1 MYCPYVKFLFIFLH
15 CLEHCKCSSAV
26 FLHCLSICK
35 LLVVVFFCFFLHCL
49 EHAHKNFTHQGTCA
63 VVMWQWKWF
72 ILFFIISIQNHD
84 SSIYKKCN
92 CGKTLNSMYYATC
105 RQRVCGQNK
114 DNLCLHAV
122 RTLIWRSCAFN
133 RWPMTMPVLDGPM
146 TMPVL
151 DGVKPMAITL
161 PICGTSESLFW
172 KRKKSIYCWTRSRPT
187 WTFGESNDQVRDK
200 SEFKYQRVQD
210 KSETIE
216 KRLESG
222 LEYYSPSLCI
232 HVFVYAC
239 IFVLCVWKKNTV
251 LDI

>member
-1 MYCPYVKFLFIFLH
+1 MKVKA
-15 CLEHCKCSSAV
+15 KCARALIRYLKAKESERENSNE
-26 FLHCLSICK
+26 LCTTK
-35 LLVVVFFCFFLHCL
+35 L
-49 EHAHKNFTHQGTCA
+49 
-63 VVMWQWKWF
+63 
-72 ILFFIISIQNHD
+72 
-84 SSIYKKCN
+84 
-92 CGKTLNSMYYATC
+92 YYATC

-114 DNLCLHAV
+114 DNLCLQAARTLRAK

-133 RWPMTMPVLDGPM
+133 RGPM

-200 SEFKYQRVQD
+200 SESKYQRVQD

-222 LEYYSPSLCI
+222 LESETGLEYYSPNYKSFLTAK
-232 HVFVYAC
+232 F
-239 IFVLCVWKKNTV
+239 WKNRGFNYCT
-251 LDI
+251 

>member
-1 MYCPYVKFLFIFLH
+1 MRWI
-15 CLEHCKCSSAV
+15 
-26 FLHCLSICK
+26 
-35 LLVVVFFCFFLHCL
+35 
-49 EHAHKNFTHQGTCA
+49 
-63 VVMWQWKWF
+63 
-72 ILFFIISIQNHD
+72 ILFSLLLLSKCLILAFGNISIQNHD
-84 SSIYKKCN
+84 SSIYKKSN

-114 DNLCLHAV
+114 DYLCLHAA

-133 RWPMTMPVLDGPM
+133 RGPMTMPVLDGPM

-187 WTFGESNDQVRDK
+187 WTFGESDDQVRDK
-200 SEFKYQRVQD
+200 SESKYQRVQD

-216 KRLESG
+216 KRPRPDSSTTALNFIVHF
-222 LEYYSPSLCI
+222 LRNLLYSILI
-232 HVFVYAC
+232 YL
-239 IFVLCVWKKNTV
+239 IKNTV
-251 LDI
+251 KTVILGNFK

>member
-1 MYCPYVKFLFIFLH
+1 MKVKAKCARALIRYLKAKESERENSNE
-15 CLEHCKCSSAV
+15 LCKA
-26 FLHCLSICK
+26 K
-35 LLVVVFFCFFLHCL
+35 LY
-49 EHAHKNFTHQGTCA
+49 N
-63 VVMWQWKWF
+63 
-72 ILFFIISIQNHD
+72 
-84 SSIYKKCN
+84 
-92 CGKTLNSMYYATC
+92 ATC

-114 DNLCLHAV
+114 DNLCLQAARTLRAK

-133 RWPMTMPVLDGPM
+133 RRPMTMPVLDGPM

-200 SEFKYQRVQD
+200 SESKYQRVQD

-222 LEYYSPSLCI
+222 LDSETGLEYYSPSIYIYICVCMYLFICVCVSSPKL
-232 HVFVYAC
+232 H
-239 IFVLCVWKKNTV
+239 IFGQK
-251 LDI
+251 